1 MMKKGIVA
9 LLLVLLLAALAT
21 VLVSCGTYEYTV
33 KYYYELPDGTYSEQR
48 IERVETAESLVNFSP
63 EAVEN
68 YTVNQKKSKL
78 TADLSADENAVI
90 EVYYDAARHTVTFDI
105 GALTLVS
112 GSLSQSVFHGEAA
125 VAPVVEANDKASFVR
140 WDAAFNKVEGDI
152 TVKAVTNTDATVK
165 VYHKTENADGSYTTT
180 LADTLTVDASRG
192 TYTYEP
198 SAKTHYTVNTAES
211 SLVCTPSIREESSV
225 TVCYTRKHYTVRYE
239 LSGLTHTGGE
249 LLQSVKYGCAPTPPT
264 FAEND
269 ACLFIEWDKSAT
281 APVEG
286 DTVITAVVNST
297 AYVLVKIYRETP
309 DGQFVLCEAE
319 TVNLQWDAREGR
331 YTYPAPSVTGYTLN
345 AARSTLAGELLVN
358 RVTELAAY
366 YSINRYTVKFVIGEL
381 AHTGGELT
389 QTVAHGEAALAP
401 TVANTA
407 KLGFV
412 RWDKAFDSVEG
423 DLTVTAVTTTDA
435 PVEVIIYKENAEGDY
450 IRSGTETIYVDAT
463 LATYTHAPSV
473 PSHYTLNAAK
483 SSLAVTPS
491 MLETK
496 TVEVYYDLA
505 RYTVKFVIGELALT
519 GGELTQTVKY
529 GEAAVAPTVANTA
542 KLAFV
547 RWDKAFD
554 SVEGDLTVTAV
565 TTTDAPV
572 EVIVYKETL
581 GGQYVKDS
589 ITTIYVDASLF
600 SYTYAPPALAGYTV
614 NAEESSLVIEPTMLE
629 TKTVE
634 VYYDL
639 ARYTVTFEI
648 GELSHT
654 GGGALSQTVKH
665 GGAATAPTVSG
676 TRTAAFLSWS
686 GDFSNVT
693 ENLTVS
699 AQITR
704 EAKVVIKYYYE
715 MIGGGY
721 EVGGTETKTVSAVP
735 EIYTHTPANKS
746 GYTLSTTYGNTSCA
760 LYAGRESTVE
770 IYYDLVK
777 YTVTFVIGDLALG
790 AGELVQQVSYGS
802 AATAPTVQNTLKAV
816 FLGWDKS
823 FDSITSDLM
832 VTARYEAYTPIY
844 TRHDLE
850 LIAVNLNG
858 NYILADNINLSEG
871 DWVPLGTFTGKLIG
885 NGKVIS
891 GLTITNLD
899 RGALFREN
907 KGLIDGV
914 TLKDCTISFSRTRA
928 TEHAETDTNESISG
942 AFLVTTNKGTVQ
954 NCKLVGINTVTAKL
968 RGSHSFALLDN
979 NKTTYKHVASYYV
992 GGFVAHNEGAVVGC
1006 GIEGSLTFTV
1016 FAENYYAG
1024 HGGDTFTGG
1033 HWTEVHALG
1042 HFGGFASQN
1051 SGTVENCT
1059 ATAAIEAIAKA
1070 HVTAEG
1076 IGANEAHALTY
1087 LTFGT
1092 AVSDNTGG
1100 IIDTR
1105 TLAGTI
1111 EQEVTESGSSSA
1123 GGKKDDEAH
1132 PRIHSITTNE
1142 NLNKLV
1148 GTNNGGSIIRSVA
1161 TTS

>member
-1 MMKKGIVA
+1 MKKGIVA
-9 LLLVLLLAALAT
+9 LLLVLLLVALAS

-33 KYYYELPDGTYSEQR
+33 KYYYETPDGTYAEKR
-48 IERVETAESLVNFSP
+48 IERVETAESLVNFEP
-63 EAVEN
+63 AAVEN
-68 YTVNQKKSKL
+68 YTVNQTKSKL

-112 GSLSQSVFHGEAA
+112 GELSQTVFHGEAA
-125 VAPVVEANDKASFVR
+125 VAPVVSGNDKASFVS
-140 WDAAFNKVEGDI
+140 WDTAFTKVEGDI

-165 VYHKTENADGSYTTT
+165 VYHKIENADGSYATS

-192 TYTYEP
+192 AYTYEP
-198 SAKTHYTVNTAES
+198 SAKTHYTVNSAES
-211 SLVCTPSIREESSV
+211 SLTCTPSIREAASV

-249 LLQSVKYGCAPTPPT
+249 LSQSVKYGCAPTPPT
-264 FAEND
+264 FEQND

-309 DGQFVLCEAE
+309 DGQFVLCENE
-319 TVNLQWDAREGR
+319 TVNLQRDAREGS
-331 YTYPAPSVTGYTLN
+331 YTYLAPSVTGYALN
-345 AARSTLAGELLVN
+345 ATMSTLSGALRVN
-358 RVTELAAY
+358 NTTELAAY
-366 YSINRYTVKFVIGEL
+366 YSINRYTVTFVIGDL
-381 AHTGGELT
+381 SHTGGELT
-389 QTVAHGEAALAP
+389 QTVAHGEAAVAP

-407 KLGFV
+407 KLAFV

-435 PVEVIIYKENAEGDY
+435 PVEVITYKETADGSYVKD
-450 IRSGTETIYVDAT
+450 STETIYVDAT
-463 LATYTHAPSV
+463 SALYTHAPV
-473 PSHYTLNAAK
+473 LPDHYTLNATM
-483 SSLAVTPS
+483 SSLSVEPTV
-491 MLETK
+491 LETK
-496 TVEVYYDLA
+496 TVEVYLDLA
-505 RYTVKFVIGELALT
+505 RYTVTFVIGDLSHT

-572 EVIVYKETL
+572 EITVYKENL
-581 GGQYVKDS
+581 SGQYVKDS
-589 ITTIYVDASLF
+589 TETIYVDASQL
-600 SYTYAPPALAGYTV
+600 SYTYSPLALAGYTV
-614 NAEESSLVIEPTMLE
+614 NATKSGLTVEPTVLE

-639 ARYTVTFEI
+639 KTYTVTFNI
-648 GELSHT
+648 GELQHT
-654 GGGALSQTVKH
+654 DGALSQTVKH
-665 GGAATAPTVSG
+665 GGAAVAPTVSG
-676 TRTAAFLSWS
+676 TRTEAFAGWS
-686 GDFSNVT
+686 CDFSRIT
-693 ENLTVS
+693 SDLTVT
-699 AQITR
+699 AQVTR
-704 EAKVVIKYYYE
+704 DAKVIIKYYYE

-721 EVGGTETKTVSAVP
+721 EAGTTETKTVSAIP
-735 EIYTHTPANKS
+735 EIYTHAPASVS
-746 GYTLSTTYGNTSCA
+746 GYTLSKTYGNTSCA

-790 AGELVQQVSYGS
+790 AGELVQQVPYGT
-802 AATAPTVQNTLKAV
+802 AATAPTVENTLTAV

-823 FDSITSDLM
+823 FNCITSNLT
-832 VTARYEAYTPIY
+832 VTAKYEAYTPIY
-844 TRHDLE
+844 SRADLE
-850 LIAVNLNG
+850 LIAVDLNG
-858 NYILADNINLSEG
+858 NYILANDINLSG
-871 DWVPLGTFTGKLIG
+871 ADWTPLGTFTGKFLG

-914 TLKDCTISFSRTRA
+914 TLKDCTLSLSRTRA
-928 TEHAETDTNESISG
+928 VEHSETDTNEAISG

-954 NCKLVGINTVTAKL
+954 NCKIVGVNIATATLK
-968 RGSHSFALLDN
+968 GSHTFTLLDN

-992 GGFVAHNEGAVVGC
+992 GGLVAYNEGDLVSC
-1006 GIEGSLTFTV
+1006 GIEGTLTFTI
-1016 FAENYYAG
+1016 FADTYYKG
-1024 HGGDTFTGG
+1024 HGGNTFTGG

-1051 SGTVENCT
+1051 SGTVESCT
-1059 ATAAIEAIAKA
+1059 STAAIKAIAKA
-1070 HVTAEG
+1070 NVTADG
-1076 IGANEAHALTY
+1076 IGANEAYARTY

-1092 AVSDNTGG
+1092 AVSDNAGE
-1100 IIDTR
+1100 IISTR

-1111 EQEVTESGSSSA
+1111 ERVVTESGSSSA
-1123 GGKKDDEAH
+1123 YGDKDDEAH
-1132 PRIHSITTNE
+1132 PSIQSVTSDE

-1148 GTNNGGSIIRSVA
+1148 GSNSGTIIGSVA